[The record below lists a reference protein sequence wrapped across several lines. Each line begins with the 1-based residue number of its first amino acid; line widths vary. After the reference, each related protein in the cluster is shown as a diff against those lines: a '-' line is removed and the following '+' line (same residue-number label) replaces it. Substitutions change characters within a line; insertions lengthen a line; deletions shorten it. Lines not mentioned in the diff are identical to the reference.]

1 MRVFFF
7 LRCIYLVD
15 VAIPEEAHKQQQQ
28 RERKKKT
35 RNSCGEI
42 YRANM
47 PISYSTSSA
56 RNGAQP
62 SLGSA
67 SHTAATNTTTTT
79 TNTHADVKNLQEAIL
94 QLLPT
99 RKVNNDNGT
108 YSKDTAAPPSFVEVS
123 GPADPAETLIRY
135 DIPYAPGDA
144 KRSLKLR
151 KSLGYAAEE
160 RVVDPNVR
168 VVIDSFITPRRWTDA
183 ATGVTWVQHASPFT
197 SSRIEAAE
205 VQARLHAQLEEH
217 HARTTGTSPIRSLLV
232 AECMLE
238 VLRQVTAECWERGL
252 LLLHVHA
259 ERVAA
264 QAAHRRLFESRVGHA
279 FRLALKGEKDV
290 AKVEEDMRQL
300 RQRVE
305 LLEKEEADL
314 RRKCNEFEA
323 YAEEQVL
330 IANKKHNDALM
341 KLRKEGAQKRAQ
353 LEQQLVVPINLQ

>member
-1 MRVFFF
+1 MPTRFVSSSGGVGAGSST
-7 LRCIYLVD
+7 RPPQRGTNSSRNAPATSTHVD
-15 VAIPEEAHKQQQQ
+15 A
-28 RERKKKT
+28 
-35 RNSCGEI
+35 
-42 YRANM
+42 
-47 PISYSTSSA
+47 
-56 RNGAQP
+56 
-62 SLGSA
+62 
-67 SHTAATNTTTTT
+67 
-79 TNTHADVKNLQEAIL
+79 KNLQEAIL
-94 QLLPT
+94 QLLP
-99 RKVNNDNGT
+99 NNKHST
-108 YSKDTAAPPSFVEVS
+108 SSQTHSDTATHDDSGMLFVDVS

-151 KSLGYAAEE
+151 KSLGCTAEE

-168 VVIDSFITPRRWTDA
+168 VVVDSFLTPRRWVDPE
-183 ATGVTWVQHASPFT
+183 TGVTWVQHASPFP

-205 VQARLHAQLEEH
+205 TQARLHQQLAAH
-217 HARTTGTSPIRSLLV
+217 QARTTGTSPIRSLLV

-290 AKVEEDMRQL
+290 AKVEADMLQL
-300 RQRVE
+300 RERVE
-305 LLEKEEADL
+305 LLEKEEAEL
-314 RRKCNEFEA
+314 RQKCNEFEA

-330 IANKKHNDALM
+330 IANKKHTDALM
-341 KLRKEGAQKRAQ
+341 KLKKEGAQKRAQ
-353 LEQQLVVPINLQ
+353 LEQQLVIPTNLQ